1 MIKPNGLHFFLFLSS
16 IPFFITGFIG
26 NVLVIHIVHK
36 TREMHTPTNYLL
48 ANMAVSDVVSV
59 MLLPLYYVVQYQLG
73 SVNNNFEKFTC
84 KSVALVQICITVS
97 STTLTLIAVERYHAL
112 LKPFRTELRLSGDNV
127 KKAIAIIWIIS
138 VLLSLPSF
146 FLHKWNIEEDAV
158 ERFACVG
165 PWTLRMNQASKI
177 YLLVNASIFFIQL
190 TTMCYCYA
198 SLIKGLYFSNTLCP
212 EETEGERGSEREKL
226 VLTFLLATTGFLIGY
241 APGILF
247 YTIVA
252 SRDIQQEDLLLY
264 SVLRAVLDF
273 LFNCSLCL
281 NPIFYAFRSAHFK
294 EGFKRLLKC
303 QEPTSQNEIQLG
315 A

>member
-1 MIKPNGLHFFLFLSS
+1 M
-16 IPFFITGFIG
+16 
-26 NVLVIHIVHK
+26 
-36 TREMHTPTNYLL
+36 
-48 ANMAVSDVVSV
+48 
-59 MLLPLYYVVQYQLG
+59 
-73 SVNNNFEKFTC
+73 
-84 KSVALVQICITVS
+84 
-97 STTLTLIAVERYHAL
+97 
-112 LKPFRTELRLSGDNV
+112 
-127 KKAIAIIWIIS
+127 
-138 VLLSLPSF
+138 SLPSF
-146 FLHKWNIEEDAV
+146 FLHKWSIEGDAV

-165 PWTLRMNQASKI
+165 LCTLRMNQASKI

-198 SLIKGLYFSNTLCP
+198 SLIKGLYFSNTVCP

-226 VLTFLLATTGFLIGY
+226 VLTFLFATTGFLIGY

-252 SRDIQQEDLLLY
+252 SRGVQQEDLLLY

-303 QEPTSQNEIQLG
+303 QESTSQNEIQLG

>member
-1 MIKPNGLHFFLFLSS
+1 MIKPNGLPFFLFLSS

-59 MLLPLYYVVQYQLG
+59 ILFPLYEVVQYQLG

-84 KSVALVQICITVS
+84 KSFALVLICITVS
-97 STTLTLIAVERYHAL
+97 FTTLTLIAVERYHAL
-112 LKPFRTELRLSGDNV
+112 LKPFRTELRLSDDNV

-146 FLHKWNIEEDAV
+146 FLTKWSIEEDAV

-165 PWTLRMNQASKI
+165 PWTLSMNRASKI
-177 YLLVNASIFFIQL
+177 YLLVHASIFFIQL

-198 SLIKGLYFSNTLCP
+198 SLIKGLYFTNTVCR
-212 EETEGERGSEREKL
+212 EETERERGSERKKL
-226 VLTFLLATTGFLIGY
+226 VLTFFLASTGFLIGY
-241 APGILF
+241 GPAILF

-264 SVLRAVLDF
+264 SVLSAVLDF
-273 LFNCSLCL
+273 LFTCSLCL

-294 EGFKRLLKC
+294 QGFKRLLKW
-303 QEPTSQNEIQLG
+303 QKPTSQNEIQLG

>member
-1 MIKPNGLHFFLFLSS
+1 
-16 IPFFITGFIG
+16 
-26 NVLVIHIVHK
+26 
-36 TREMHTPTNYLL
+36 
-48 ANMAVSDVVSV
+48 MAVSDAVTV
-59 MLLPLYYVVQYQLG
+59 MLLPLYNFVEYQLG

-84 KSVALVQICITVS
+84 KSFALVEICIIVS

-112 LKPFRTELRLSGDNV
+112 LKPFRTELRLSDDNV

-146 FLHKWNIEEDAV
+146 FLNKWSIEEDAV
-158 ERFACVG
+158 EANPCVG
-165 PWTLRMNQASKI
+165 PWTLSMNQASKI
-177 YLLVNASIFFIQL
+177 YLIVHASIFFIQL

-198 SLIKGLYFSNTLCP
+198 SLIKGLYFTNTVCP

-226 VLTFLLATTGFLIGY
+226 VLTFLLATTGFLISY

-252 SRDIQQEDLLLY
+252 SRNVQQEDLLLY

-281 NPIFYAFRSAHFK
+281 NPIFYAFRSTHFK
-294 EGFKRLLKC
+294 EGFRRLLKC

>member
-1 MIKPNGLHFFLFLSS
+1 MIQPNGLHFVLFLSS

-59 MLLPLYYVVQYQLG
+59 MLLPLYKVVQYQLG

-84 KSVALVQICITVS
+84 KSIALVEICITVS

-112 LKPFRTELRLSGDNV
+112 LKPFRTELRLSDDNV

-146 FLHKWNIEEDAV
+146 FLNKWSIEEDAV
-158 ERFACVG
+158 AAPPCVG
-165 PWTLRMNQASKI
+165 PWTLSMNQASKI
-177 YLLVNASIFFIQL
+177 YLIVHASIFFIQL

-198 SLIKGLYFSNTLCP
+198 SLIKGLYFTNTVCR
-212 EETEGERGSEREKL
+212 EETEGDRGSERKKL
-226 VLTFLLATTGFLIGY
+226 VLTFFLATTGFLIGY

-264 SVLRAVLDF
+264 SVLRTVLDF

-294 EGFKRLLKC
+294 QGFKRLLKC
-303 QEPTSQNEIQLG
+303 QESTSQNEIQLG

>member
-1 MIKPNGLHFFLFLSS
+1 MTQPNGLHFVLFLSS

-36 TREMHTPTNYLL
+36 TREMQTPTNYLL
-48 ANMAVSDVVSV
+48 ANMAVSDAVTV
-59 MLLPLYYVVQYQLG
+59 MLLPLYNFVEYQLG

-84 KSVALVQICITVS
+84 KSIALVEICITVS

-112 LKPFRTELRLSGDNV
+112 LKPFLTELRLSDDNV

-138 VLLSLPSF
+138 VLLTLPSF

-177 YLLVNASIFFIQL
+177 YLLVNTSIFFIKL

-198 SLIKGLYFSNTLCP
+198 SLIKRLYFSNTVCP

-252 SRDIQQEDLLLY
+252 SRNVQQEDLLLY

-281 NPIFYAFRSAHFK
+281 NPIFYAFRSTHFK